1 MENKES
7 KGELISMGVMGLLL
21 GLALI
26 GAGIWTGRQLHIVW
40 NIWPSTDGTVVRGD
54 VQEVLEVPYTK
65 GGVPFHSYTPRI
77 VFRYTVSGRDY
88 TTEAPSV
95 YSARSYDQAAANL
108 KELYA
113 PGTHHPIRYNP
124 GDPRDIRFGIV
135 EFGPLA
141 FSFLLLA
148 FGGVLAAVGINS
160 LVMWSMQRA
169 KPAPGKAAR
178 IPATVLPFPG
188 RARAEPSAATM
199 ICPGCGRRVLASE
212 DNCPNCLKFLHAA

>member
-7 KGELISMGVMGLLL
+7 KGDLISTGVMGLLL

-26 GAGIWTGRQLHIVW
+26 GAGIWAGRQLHIVW
-40 NIWPSTDGTVVRGD
+40 NIWPSTDGTVVRGT
-54 VQEVLEVPYTK
+54 VQESLEVPYTK

-77 VFRYTVSGRDY
+77 LFRYTVGGKDY

-95 YSARSYDQAAANL
+95 YSASTYEQAAANL
-108 KELYA
+108 KEMYA

-124 GDPRDIRFGIV
+124 GDPRDIRFGII

-141 FSFLLLA
+141 FSFLLLV
-148 FGGVLAAVGINS
+148 FGGVLSAVGINS
-160 LVMWSMQRA
+160 LVKGLRQREA
-169 KPAPGKAAR
+169 VVPPKAVKT
-178 IPATVLPFPG
+178 PATILPFPS
-188 RARAEPSAATM
+188 RAPSEPAAATM
-199 ICPGCGRRVLASE
+199 VCPGCGRRVLASE

>member
-1 MENKES
+1 
-7 KGELISMGVMGLLL
+7 MGVMGLLL

-40 NIWPSTDGTVVRGD
+40 NIWPSTDGTVARGD

-77 VFRYTVSGRDY
+77 VFRYTVGGRDY

-95 YSARSYDQAAANL
+95 YSASSYEQAAANL
-108 KELYA
+108 KEMYA

-124 GDPRDIRFGIV
+124 GDPRDIRFGII

-141 FSFLLLA
+141 FSFLLLV
-148 FGGVLAAVGINS
+148 FGGVLAAVGIDS
-160 LVMWSMQRA
+160 LVTWSMQRA
-169 KPAPGKAAR
+169 RPAPGKAAR
-178 IPATVLPFPG
+178 IPATVLPFPR
-188 RARAEPSAATM
+188 RAPAEASAATM

-212 DNCPNCLKFLHAA
+212 DSCPNCLKFLHAA